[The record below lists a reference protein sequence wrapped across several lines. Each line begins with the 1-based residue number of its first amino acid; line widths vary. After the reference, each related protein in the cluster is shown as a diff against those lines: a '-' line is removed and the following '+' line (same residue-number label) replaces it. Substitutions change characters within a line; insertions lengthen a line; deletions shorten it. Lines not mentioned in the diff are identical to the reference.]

1 MIYIHISEES
11 LEIIQTK
18 RSLFSREEK
27 IISCSRK
34 ILPEKV
40 IGAEGIINGEI
51 LLSLIKEAFKAAYP
65 SEIKDK
71 KISLVIPD
79 SEVIIQRF
87 EVEKSKD
94 ISQAVIDKA
103 KFTLPLDI
111 SAYENFYKEIPSLS
125 KKTILYTALPLK
137 IVNEYAQLFLNDG
150 IQVEFL
156 SSTAFSVYALLKTII
171 NQNESILYVNFGHNL
186 KYILLDGSGPVIV
199 SEKKSSLKTLHTD
212 LKSLLKKVHAENNIQ
227 PKSLIIGGE
236 KSLELQINDL
246 LPDLEIPVVKIGS
259 VLTEILAG
267 QKITLDSGG
276 VPILYFDKVLG
287 LINLSKMSDVP
298 NFAIDIKNLSS
309 QNLKTEIPQKTFVE
323 ETPVEIAVKQE
334 KTDYSIPEAAPDS
347 DKKIAVEIVQNT
359 DLPEN
364 IIEKSTPAINSFLKN
379 RTVLISLFVS
389 VALILFGG
397 FVLIGQSDNNILPFL
412 KTETPTPTLTPA
424 PSLTSVPTIDA
435 SLKRSDIKLTVKNGT
450 DKSGFAK
457 TTKDSLEELG
467 YKNIKIGNAD
477 RDTYEKT
484 SIKAKSA
491 AQKYQ
496 ALVIND
502 LNKTFDTV
510 NLESLPEEADFDI
523 EIILGP

>member
-79 SEVIIQRF
+79 SEVIIERF
-87 EVEKSKD
+87 QVEKSKD

-125 KKTILYTALPLK
+125 EKTILYTALPLK
-137 IVNEYAQLFLNDG
+137 IVNEYAQLFLSDG
-150 IQVEFL
+150 IQVAFL
-156 SSTAFSVYALLKTII
+156 SSTAFSVYALLKSII
-171 NQNESILYVNFGHNL
+171 NQKESIMYVNFGHNL

-199 SEKKSSLKTLHTD
+199 SEKKSSPKTFGAD
-212 LKSLLKKVHAENNIQ
+212 LKSLLKKVHAENNLQ
-227 PKSLIIGGE
+227 PKSLIISGE

-246 LPDLEIPVVKIGS
+246 LPDLEIPVLKIGS

-276 VPILYFDKVLG
+276 VPVLYFDKVLG

-298 NFAIDIKNLSS
+298 NFVVDIKNLSS

-334 KTDYSIPEAAPDS
+334 KTTDSIPEIQISPAP
-347 DKKIAVEIVQNT
+347 
-359 DLPEN
+359 LPEN

-424 PSLTSVPTIDA
+424 PSLTPVPTIDA
-435 SLKRSDIKLTVKNGT
+435 SLKRSDIKLSVLNGT

-477 RDTYEKT
+477 RDNYDKT